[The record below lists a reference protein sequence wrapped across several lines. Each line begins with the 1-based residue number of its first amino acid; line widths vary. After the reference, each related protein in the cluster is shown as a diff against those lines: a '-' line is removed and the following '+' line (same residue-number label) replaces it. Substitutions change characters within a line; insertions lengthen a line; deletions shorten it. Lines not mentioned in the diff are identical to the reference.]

1 MEQYL
6 DILERVLT
14 EGKWKKSRTGVD
26 TLFIPAYHFAHDMQD
41 GFPLLTTKEVRH
53 RGVFS
58 ELEMFIK
65 GITDKE
71 WLRERKN
78 HIWDDWCN
86 PEQLK
91 HYDFSEE
98 GLEDTMNQVLQNYQS
113 FSKERKPPKRVRRL
127 VEEIN
132 PYMENK
138 EGRFSIIDD
147 SSIGLL
153 TDNTRKLAQYI
164 ETDLG
169 PIYGFQWRHFGADY
183 RGPDEDYSGE
193 GVDQL
198 QNIVDS
204 LKDDPFN
211 RRMLCSAWNP
221 KDLHKMALPPC
232 HYNFQVTS
240 DGNELNLAWGQRSV
254 DVPLGLPFNIASYAC
269 LLHLLAKET
278 GLQEGRLTGH
288 LTDVHIYE
296 NQVEGVKEQ
305 LKREP
310 LILPNISTEN
320 FDGIFNW
327 SYHDTEV
334 REYNHH
340 PKINYPIAV

>member
-1 MEQYL
+1 MDAYL
-6 DILERVLT
+6 EILERVIR
-14 EGKWKKSRTGVD
+14 EGKRKKSRTGVD
-26 TLFIPAYHFAHDMQD
+26 TLFIPTDTFEHHMED

-53 RGVFS
+53 EGVFS

-71 WLRERKN
+71 WLRDRKN

-86 PEQLK
+86 PERLK
-91 HYDFSEE
+91 KYDFS
-98 GLEDTMNQVLQNYQS
+98 GQGIEDTMNQVLQEYQK
-113 FSKERKPPKRVRRL
+113 FSEERKPLKRVRRL
-127 VEEIN
+127 VEEIEPFIDQDGN
-132 PYMENK
+132 AY
-138 EGRFSIIDD
+138 SIKDD
-147 SSIGLL
+147 SEVDKIS
-153 TDNTRKLAQYI
+153 DNTRKIAQYL

-169 PIYGFQWRHFGADY
+169 PIYGFQWRHFGAEY
-183 RGPDEDYSGE
+183 RGPNEDYSGE

-198 QNIVDS
+198 QSIVDK
-204 LKDDPFN
+204 LKDNPVD

-221 KDLHKMALPPC
+221 NDLHKMALPPC
-232 HYNFQVTS
+232 HYNFKVTS
-240 DGNELNLAWGQRSV
+240 DGKELNLTWDQRST

-278 GLQEGRLTGH
+278 GLQEGKLTGQ

-296 NQVEGVKEQ
+296 NQMEGVKEQ

-310 LILPNISTEN
+310 LDLPRIKTEN

-327 SYHDTEV
+327 NSSDTKVEGY
-334 REYNHH
+334 EHH
-340 PKINYPIAV
+340 PKIYFPIAV